1 MELQQRW
8 LSLSGICDVLGMRP
22 TQIKSLVRSKL
33 LVRIGKPP
41 DFRYL
46 DPTPEY
52 AERLRLWASMDT
64 QTNIPL
70 KALFTVREV
79 TEIMGWHISH
89 GRDVMRTI
97 PATKVNGH
105 TKLYTAT
112 QVRDLLFRRQDRKH
126 SQQRDPFLLSGLI
139 AYFRRYYES
148 EAAIVP
154 TDSEFRDDDVLR
166 KKLEWMLEQPN
177 HQKMMADFLEK
188 IELAKAVVSQASQSD
203 TKTPS

>member
-1 MELQQRW
+1 MNTLPQRW
-8 LSLSGICDVLGMRP
+8 LSLNGICDVLGMSP
-22 TQIKSLVRSKL
+22 SQVKSLVRSKQ

-41 DFRYL
+41 DYRYL

-105 TKLYTAT
+105 TKLYSAV
-112 QVRDLLFRRQDRKH
+112 QVRNLLFRRQDRKH
-126 SQQRDPFLLSGLI
+126 SQQKAPFLLSGLI
-139 AYFRRYYES
+139 AYFRRYYDS

-154 TDSEFRDDDVLR
+154 TDSEFADDDAL
-166 KKLEWMLEQPN
+166 KAKLEWMLSQPN
-177 HQKMMADFLEK
+177 HQKMLAEFLEK
-188 IELAKAVVSQASQSD
+188 LELAKMVTASDHQ
-203 TKTPS
+203 